1 MMPLLAH
8 ALAAA
13 RRRAA
18 MAWLLGGLPPL
29 ALLAWLGLRA
39 DGGRGTLLA
48 LAVALPL
55 LAFLAWRAWRIRD
68 PAWAARRL
76 DRRPDMEDSADL
88 LLMPPARPSPL
99 QSLQAQRLAERLRAQ
114 PPELR
119 EPWPWRAL
127 LTSLAGTALC
137 TLAVLHWPAADT
149 GAAATPA
156 PTAEDVE
163 AAATALLLSETELRV
178 MPPAYTGLPA
188 EVAPELSRRVP
199 AGSRLTWRLRL
210 RPQPE
215 SLRLRWHDGRELALR
230 REGEDWLGET
240 TIERSGLYRLVAGHA
255 LPLAADR
262 LHRIDVVADRPPE
275 IRAIAP
281 ERTLSLR
288 EDGQRHWR
296 LAFEASDDHGL
307 GQARLHI
314 TLAQGSGEQVSV
326 SERQIAVRGEGDTRA
341 RRYVHRLDLAALG
354 LAQGDDLIVR
364 LEVADNRRPAP
375 QWSRSASFVLRWP
388 PPPAAEATGMEGLIE
403 RALPAYFRSQR
414 QIIIDTE
421 ALIAQRGRLRRDSF
435 VSRSD
440 AIGVDQRLL
449 RLRYG
454 QFMGEEDEGW
464 DAEARSGDHEGGHQE
479 EEHPAGD
486 GHDHGEGETAPLGGA
501 VSALE
506 EFGHT
511 HDDAEAATLLDP
523 ETRALLRQAL
533 NAMWSSESELRRGQ
547 PEQALPHAYRALDF
561 IKQVQQASRIYLAR
575 VGLELPPVDE
585 SRRLTGKREGIAS
598 RRHAMAPAQ
607 SVGGPTPALWQ
618 ALDGGDPTQPLQ
630 DFARWLGGRAG
641 DDTET
646 LDLMEAIEALR
657 ADPDCDDCRERL
669 RRRLWPLLP
678 APAPAAQARPAP
690 DAAGE
695 AWLRALTEDGTP

>member
-1 MMPLLAH
+1 MMPVLAR

-18 MAWLLGGLPPL
+18 MAWLLGGLPPV
-29 ALLAWLGLRA
+29 ALLAWLGLRLH
-39 DGGRGTLLA
+39 GPRGALLA
-48 LAVALPL
+48 LAVLLPL
-55 LAFLAWRAWRIRD
+55 LAFLAWRAWRRRD
-68 PAWAARRL
+68 LAWCARQL
-76 DRRPDMEDSADL
+76 DRRRDMEDSADL
-88 LLMPPARPSPL
+88 LLLPPAQPSPL
-99 QSLQAQRLAERLRAQ
+99 QTLQAERLAERLRAV

-127 LTSLAGTALC
+127 LLSALGSLACAL
-137 TLAVLHWPAADT
+137 LVQFWPAS
-149 GAAATPA
+149 GAAPIASAEPDTKAADAA
-156 PTAEDVE
+156 PTALV
-163 AAATALLLSETELRV
+163 LSEAELQV
-178 MPPAYTGLPA
+178 TPPAYTGITA
-188 EVAPELSRRVP
+188 DTAPDLSRRVP
-199 AGSRLTWRLRL
+199 AGSRLAWRLRL
-210 RPQPE
+210 QPQPE
-215 SLRLRWHDGRELALR
+215 SLRLRWHDGRELELR
-230 REGEDWLGET
+230 REDDVWLGDT
-240 TIERSGLYRLVAGHA
+240 TAERSGLYRLVAEHP
-255 LPLAADR
+255 LPLAEDR

-288 EDGQRHWR
+288 EDGQRHWQ
-296 LAFEASDDHGL
+296 LAFEASDDYGL
-307 GQARLHI
+307 GPARLHI
-314 TLAQGSGEQVSV
+314 TLAQGSGEQVTV
-326 SERQIAVRGEGDTRA
+326 SERRIALRGEGDA
-341 RRYVHRLDLAALG
+341 RTQRYTHRLDLAALG

-364 LEVADNRRPAP
+364 LEVADNRQPAP
-375 QWSRSASFVLRWP
+375 QWSRSASFILRWP
-388 PPPAAEATGMEGLIE
+388 PPPAAEATGMEGLVQ

-421 ALIAQRGRLRRDSF
+421 ALIAERGRLERDSF
-435 VSRSD
+435 IARSD

-464 DAEARSGDHEGGHQE
+464 NEGAAAESEQQHHED
-479 EEHPAGD
+479 D
-486 GHDHGEGETAPLGGA
+486 GHDHGGQAPMGGA

-533 NAMWSSESELRRGQ
+533 NAMWASEGELRRGQ

-575 VGLELPPVDE
+575 VGLQLPPVDE

-598 RRHAMAPAQ
+598 RRHALAPAQ
-607 SVGGPTPALWQ
+607 LDTGPALPLWQ
-618 ALDGGDPTQPLQ
+618 ALDGGDPAQPLE
-630 DFARWLGGRAG
+630 DFARWLAARGG
-641 DDTET
+641 DDAET
-646 LDLMEAIEALR
+646 LDLVEAVELLR
-657 ADPDCDDCRERL
+657 ADPHCGDCRERL
-669 RRRLWPLLP
+669 RARLWPLLP
-678 APAPAAQARPAP
+678 APAPAAPARPAV

-695 AWLRALTEDGTP
+695 AWLRALTEEDRP